1 MPGFF
6 CDEVRGFEFVDM
18 NDCLTLIVYEYN
30 HFLSKLMLN
39 LFSLDGEEGCSV
51 WTKMY
56 TIRPFNRGFEVLQ
69 GFYGGEIVFHKFGQ
83 FCCYDRKT
91 DTIHK
96 LLNTSSATTNDWCR
110 SCFRYTPSLAF
121 IEGMKSVFYSTTR
134 TRRAGVQYS
143 RVPHFPRLDA
153 ETDDVLF
160 YEDLICTDLH
170 NLWLQSNNHL
180 QQICGGFFS
189 MFPSLSFLVLQNV
202 IISVEQFSLQ
212 SLSNLGM
219 LTLLKCDMSKTDVS
233 LFPKKLKTLRIC
245 KCELPRPLDLTDLKY
260 L

>member
-1 MPGFF
+1 MTAVDVPAVHILLIVTIVKDCPYWTFSKYTRDKHMNDTTCLIALKFDAVRNEFKLMPGFF
-6 CDEVRGFEFVDM
+6 CDEERGFEFVDM

-30 HFLSKLMLN
+30 HFLSKPMLN

-56 TIRPFNRGFEVLQ
+56 TIGPFNRGIEVLQ
-69 GFYGGEIVFHKFGQ
+69 GFYGGEILFNKFGQ

-96 LLNTSSATTNDWCR
+96 LLNTSSASTNDWCR

-143 RVPHFPRLDA
+143 RVPQ
-153 ETDDVLF
+153 VL
-160 YEDLICTDLH
+160 I
-170 NLWLQSNNHL
+170 NA
-180 QQICGGFFS
+180 
-189 MFPSLSFLVLQNV
+189 
-202 IISVEQFSLQ
+202 
-212 SLSNLGM
+212 
-219 LTLLKCDMSKTDVS
+219 
-233 LFPKKLKTLRIC
+233 
-245 KCELPRPLDLTDLKY
+245 LKY
-260 L
+260 